1 MHHFSFCLS
10 TSCYGGDQEVV
21 DFSCS
26 SVFPHS
32 AQTQALFPS
41 HLIDFILILSGI
53 SPFNEHHTSRS
64 QLSQLPG
71 QTGTGGVSPIPHINS
86 DQSLHLFG
94 LAWRAQGLETGFH
107 NRE

>member
-1 MHHFSFCLS
+1 MSCCLVLLMHHFSFCLS

-41 HLIDFILILSGI
+41 HLIDFILLFLQAYLHSMSIIHRDLNSHNCLVKLVWEEFNPFHIL
-53 SPFNEHHTSRS
+53 TY
-64 QLSQLPG
+64 
-71 QTGTGGVSPIPHINS
+71 
-86 DQSLHLFG
+86 
-94 LAWRAQGLETGFH
+94 LAFLGEPRA
-107 NRE
+107 